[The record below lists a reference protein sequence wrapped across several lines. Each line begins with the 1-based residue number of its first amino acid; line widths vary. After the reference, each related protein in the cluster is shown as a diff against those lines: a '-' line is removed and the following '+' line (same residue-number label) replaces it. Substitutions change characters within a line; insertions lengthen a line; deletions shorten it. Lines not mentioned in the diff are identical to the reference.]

1 MAARAGPAVMVSVG
15 APPVSCRT
23 CTPVGS
29 VTVAEVSP
37 RSSPLL
43 PLHAIARTSAP
54 HPYRQIVRITA
65 GYRRTAGARRADAGA
80 GAGAGAQVSL
90 RGLALYSGL
99 VPFEKSVSLTK
110 IAAAIAGGLIMASF
124 FLPAVDVKA
133 GKSAAREMF
142 GVNVMRAQIEASRN
156 LALVEPL
163 IEPALQSYEVF
174 AETPSLRNLSTICAV
189 TKEILDK
196 TLPLLAPRDPAQKN
210 VPPLGQR
217 LPFREEVQVVTG
229 ALWAARLGLWLLPLI
244 GLVTMVVP
252 VVTLRRDDT
261 GVFGYL
267 TLVSRFF
274 FGLVLLLLG
283 VIPLLAVDDAQRPFI
298 GSAVWALLAGSGLM
312 LLTGVA
318 GVNRSN
324 WWYVWLTQVV
334 LLAGLVGF
342 IVMVVQVANS

>member
-1 MAARAGPAVMVSVG
+1 M
-15 APPVSCRT
+15 
-23 CTPVGS
+23 
-29 VTVAEVSP
+29 
-37 RSSPLL
+37 
-43 PLHAIARTSAP
+43 
-54 HPYRQIVRITA
+54 
-65 GYRRTAGARRADAGA
+65 GARCADA

-90 RGLALYSGL
+90 RGLALYSGP
-99 VPFEKSVSLTK
+99 VPFEKSLSLTK

-196 TLPLLAPRDPAQKN
+196 TLPLLAPRDPAQKS

-274 FGLVLLLLG
+274 FGLVLLLLA

-324 WWYVWLTQVV
+324 WWYVWLTQIA